1 MRPVEEDVV
10 GLGSYERLLTV
21 LMTEETA
28 QEEEDSEVDQDDYI
42 DRWKTE
48 SSEASA
54 NLIEKRSEEYSGQA
68 TNLR

>member
-42 DRWKTE
+42 DRWKTGVFRG
-48 SSEASA
+48 
-54 NLIEKRSEEYSGQA
+54 KR
-68 TNLR
+68 